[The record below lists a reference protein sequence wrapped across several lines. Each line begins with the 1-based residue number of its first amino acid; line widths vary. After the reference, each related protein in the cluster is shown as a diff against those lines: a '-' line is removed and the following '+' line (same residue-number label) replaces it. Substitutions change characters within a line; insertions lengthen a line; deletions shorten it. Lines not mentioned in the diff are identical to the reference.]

1 MAGENASGER
11 RVRRRRPNK
20 AKLADDFYGS
30 ALDAAERIELEAAS
44 EVTGLDEE
52 IAVLRTKLRSALA
65 EAKEPKDIALLLRG
79 IDLLVKAVVAKYRLS
94 PKEGDDLS
102 TNIEKVLRGAGELLI
117 PEAFRDG

>member
-1 MAGENASGER
+1 MPSEAVDTAR
-11 RVRRRRPNK
+11 TPRRRGRK
-20 AKLADDFYGS
+20 SRLVREFWRS
-30 ALDAAERIELEAAS
+30 ALTEAERIDYDAALQLE
-44 EVTGLDEE
+44 GIDEE

-65 EAKEPKDIALLLRG
+65 KAKDPKDIALLLRG
-79 IDLLVKAVVAKYRLS
+79 IDLLLKAVAAKYRLS